1 MQFGDLEVKKGV
13 TSSVKAILSED
24 ASFFIKKT
32 KSGNVTQSV
41 IFKEN
46 LEAPINKGD
55 IIGSVNYTLDNELIK
70 SINIIADDNVKRIN
84 LFNMSMNVYE
94 NWFKMLR

>member
-1 MQFGDLEVKKGV
+1 M
-13 TSSVKAILSED
+13 
-24 ASFFIKKT
+24 
-32 KSGNVTQSV
+32 
-41 IFKEN
+41 KEN
-46 LEAPINKGD
+46 LEDPINKGD
-55 IIGSVNYTLDNELIK
+55 IIGTVNYTLDNELIK

>member
-1 MQFGDLEVKKGV
+1 
-13 TSSVKAILSED
+13 
-24 ASFFIKKT
+24 
-32 KSGNVTQSV
+32 
-41 IFKEN
+41 

-84 LFNMSMNVYE
+84 LFNMTMNVYE
-94 NWFKMLR
+94 NWFKILR